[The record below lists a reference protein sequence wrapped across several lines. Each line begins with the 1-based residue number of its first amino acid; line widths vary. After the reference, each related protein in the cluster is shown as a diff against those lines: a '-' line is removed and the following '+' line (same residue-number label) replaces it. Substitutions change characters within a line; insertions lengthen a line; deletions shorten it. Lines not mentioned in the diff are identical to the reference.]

1 MRQLAATGSALLLL
15 SVATE
20 TILAFQ
26 EVTSI
31 HRCRPT
37 NCRKD
42 SFVTYIS
49 SSSNDGAISKAYN
62 DNALFNFHMMTQAQ
76 KIRDYSAMDT
86 FVNTQSLWNL
96 AWHESFVR
104 NGLTDFVPPMT
115 GELNV
120 LVVGGRKQ
128 QLIDGDTNNEDALS
142 GSSFAQKQDHTVD
155 SLEQAD
161 TREHVQ
167 RESSCA
173 FLAAV
178 LDDKS
183 STGLS
188 GDTKDNTDALE
199 FVTYDCIMDEGL
211 LADLVRGFTD
221 KNLSNKTKQ
230 DVARLLFEATK
241 RIREMGIYVA
251 NTSPMSTE
259 TKEYLLLLGDIIGL
273 QWEFDLDGISNEN
286 TSVNVARKFGTC
298 PTIGW
303 QTMARMLEE

>member
-1 MRQLAATGSALLLL
+1 MLGSLRILMFL
-15 SVATE
+15 SVIE
-20 TILAFQ
+20 TTLAFQ
-26 EVTSI
+26 EITTSN
-31 HRCRPT
+31 RCKSAR
-37 NCRKD
+37 RKG
-42 SFVTYIS
+42 SSVFYTS
-49 SSSNDGAISKAYN
+49 SSSNDGAIAKAYN

-128 QLIDGDTNNEDALS
+128 QLIDGVTNEDALS
-142 GSSFAQKQDHTVD
+142 VSSYVDRQHHTNTVK
-155 SLEQAD
+155 SEKVAD
-161 TREHVQ
+161 TRQHTQ
-167 RESSCA
+167 GDSSCS

-178 LDDKS
+178 LDETS
-183 STGLS
+183 STRL
-188 GDTKDNTDALE
+188 DDDDKDSTDALE

-211 LADLVRGFTD
+211 LSDLVRGFSD
-221 KNLSNKTKQ
+221 KNNLSNKNKQ
-230 DVARLLFEATK
+230 DVARLLLEATK

-251 NTSPMSTE
+251 NTSPMSSE
-259 TKEYLLLLGDIIGL
+259 TKEYLLFLGDVIGL

-286 TSVNVARKFGTC
+286 ASVNVARKFGTC